1 MQAGWEESCRAS
13 RSFIVQRTERQ
24 VHETSDGIPGATR
37 LFRPSTEILIFND
50 GSLCPLDRSQKGR
63 ARSACTTWWE
73 TGGSGRGRS
82 SRHLKALPL
91 ESFMRDIRRI
101 SLMASTT

>member
-1 MQAGWEESCRAS
+1 MQNGWEENCPAR
-13 RSFIVQRTERQ
+13 RSFIALHTERQ
-24 VHETSDGIPGATR
+24 AEKTKDSIPGATR
-37 LFRPSTEILIFND
+37 LLPPSTEILIFKD
-50 GSLCPLDRSQKGR
+50 GSLCPSDPSQQER

-82 SRHLKALPL
+82 SLHLKALRP

-101 SLMASTT
+101 SLTASTM